1 MNRTKKVR
9 RGRPKLPPDEVK
21 SVRIPVRIRP
31 EEDARLKAE
40 AEKAGIKYTDL
51 LRSKILS

>member
-1 MNRTKKVR
+1 MNKVKKR
-9 RGRPKLPPDEVK
+9 KQGRPKLPAGEVR
-21 SVRIPVRIRP
+21 SVRIPVRIKP

-40 AEKAGIKYTDL
+40 AEKAGVKYTDL